1 MNTASPTPRPQLV
14 YLVFGAETYHQE
26 AVFSI
31 ASALAHLGTT
41 QNMPLDIQ
49 VFSDNPTP
57 YAGLPVQVHTLDDAT
72 RKRWSEPHGYH
83 FRTKHVLLRQ
93 VLETAERALLI
104 DTDTFFHD
112 SPMALFERV
121 APGTLL
127 CNAFHSKYGD
137 NCESVLYEALAEYL
151 ADKGVA
157 DDDMWLL
164 NSGVM
169 GLARQDAHLLDQ
181 SIKLMDELFP
191 MAHGAYT
198 LEEFCLSVAAY
209 RQVNVRQCPDLIHHY
224 WSRKQLFRAKVNA
237 WITKH
242 AAAPISAEAL
252 ADTRKVSAHLPRPP
266 RLQRLMYKL
275 ITLALPKRKQQFIR
289 EILYGCYEHEN
300 EFDQACGPVWWDKA
314 RQNQE
319 ERQKCP
325 VDAHQLEHWFANPL
339 VRLILGER
347 RTAIY
352 EHLMTSE
359 AK

>member
-1 MNTASPTPRPQLV
+1 MNTASLTHRPQLV

-31 ASALAHLGTT
+31 ASALSHLGGTA
-41 QNMPLDIQ
+41 NMPLDIQ
-49 VFSDNPTP
+49 VFSDNPAP

-127 CNAFHSKYGD
+127 CNAFHAKYGD
-137 NCESVLYEALAEYL
+137 NRESVLYESLAKHL

-157 DDDMWLL
+157 DDNMWLL

-169 GLARQDAHLLDQ
+169 GMARQDAHLLDH
-181 SIKLMDELFP
+181 SIELMDELFP
-191 MAHGAYT
+191 MAQGAYT

-209 RQVNVRQCPDLIHHY
+209 RHVNVRQCPV
-224 WSRKQLFRAKVNA
+224 SRQSQGLDQQARHRPHLRPGAGRYPQGLRPPA
-237 WITKH
+237 PPTAP
-242 AAAPISAEAL
+242 AAL
-252 ADTRKVSAHLPRPP
+252 DVQADHPGAAQAQAAIYPRDSLRLLRTRKRVRSGVWPGLVGQSATESGRAPAMP
-266 RLQRLMYKL
+266 
-275 ITLALPKRKQQFIR
+275 
-289 EILYGCYEHEN
+289 G
-300 EFDQACGPVWWDKA
+300 
-314 RQNQE
+314 
-319 ERQKCP
+319 
-325 VDAHQLEHWFANPL
+325 
-339 VRLILGER
+339 
-347 RTAIY
+347 
-352 EHLMTSE
+352 
-359 AK
+359 

>member
-31 ASALAHLGTT
+31 ASALTQLGGA
-41 QNMPLDIQ
+41 QDLPLDIQ
-49 VFSDNPTP
+49 VFSDNPAP
-57 YAGLPVQVHTLDDAT
+57 YRGLPVQVHTLDEAT

-93 VLETAERALLI
+93 VLETAEQALLI
-104 DTDTFFHD
+104 DTDTFFHE
-112 SPMALFERV
+112 SPMELFARV

-127 CNAFHSKYGD
+127 CNAFQARYGE
-137 NCESVLYEALAEYL
+137 NRESVLYLTLARHL
-151 ADKGVA
+151 ADRDLA
-157 DDDMWLL
+157 DDTMWLL

-169 GLARQDAHLLDQ
+169 GLARQDAYLLDQ
-181 SIKLMDELFP
+181 SIELMDELFP
-191 MAHGAYT
+191 MANGAYT

-209 RQVNVRQCPDLIHHY
+209 RKVSVRQCPDLIHHY
-224 WSRKQLFRAKVNA
+224 WSRKQLFRAKVKA
-237 WITKH
+237 WIAKH
-242 AAAPISAEAL
+242 ASNPISAQAL

-266 RLQRLMYKL
+266 RPQRLMYKL
-275 ITLALPKRKQQFIR
+275 TTLALPKHQQQFIR

-314 RQNQE
+314 LQNQE

-325 VDAHQLEHWFANPL
+325 IDAHQLEHWFANPL

-347 RTAIY
+347 RPAIY
-352 EHLMTSE
+352 EHLMSSKTN
-359 AK
+359 